1 VVFHAKLRTNSMK
14 VEKVVHLTLGLSQ
27 QTSEYADL
35 DWTLE
40 RNDATPTAAPHHHM
54 AALRHAPER

>member
-1 VVFHAKLRTNSMK
+1 MK
-14 VEKVVHLTLGLSQ
+14 VEKVVHLTLGLSE